1 MKNYLFYVMLLFI
14 TCGCNTKKHV
24 SNLKIYED
32 IYTCQGSQD
41 ILGKSLNFYRTQL
54 DYLNNFKHVPEKDTV
69 YILEMYGVQGNMLVT
84 IWNKHNTFSYTNEK
98 GDFES
103 KNQPLFTEYMMKLV
117 SEWNI
122 YEIKKE
128 EEMNS
133 NILPSELIY
142 ATKIVFT
149 KGKYHIDCI
158 HFKDFFN
165 LNRDQENN

>member
-1 MKNYLFYVMLLFI
+1 
-14 TCGCNTKKHV
+14 
-24 SNLKIYED
+24 
-32 IYTCQGSQD
+32 
-41 ILGKSLNFYRTQL
+41 
-54 DYLNNFKHVPEKDTV
+54 
-69 YILEMYGVQGNMLVT
+69 
-84 IWNKHNTFSYTNEK
+84 
-98 GDFES
+98 
-103 KNQPLFTEYMMKLV
+103 MMKLV

-165 LNRDQENN
+165 LKRDQENN